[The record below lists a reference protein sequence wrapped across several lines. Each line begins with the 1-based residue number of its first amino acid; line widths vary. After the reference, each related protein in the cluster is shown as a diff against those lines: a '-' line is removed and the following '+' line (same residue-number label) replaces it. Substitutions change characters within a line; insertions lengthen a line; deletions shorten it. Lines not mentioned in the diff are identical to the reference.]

1 MSSYKNKPPRIDE
14 KMEPKLKLYRRIVSL
29 GYCLSGLNCFAGSLC
44 MYIDWKRFDADAA
57 DPDTLYLAKMLL
69 ALGIWPLLIGVT
81 RFLFNPHVNDGTLTL
96 GQAIVAFLVLCAL
109 SIYIFVITNKVVI
122 LILLCMEIALWVLLV
137 TKFRK
142 KWYRQKA

>member
-1 MSSYKNKPPRIDE
+1 MSSYKKKPLFIDE
-14 KMEPKLKLYRRIVSL
+14 KMEPNLKLYRRIVSL

-44 MYIDWKRFDADAA
+44 MYIDWKRFDAGAA
-57 DPDTLYLAKMLL
+57 DPDTLYLARMLL
-69 ALGIWPLLIGVT
+69 VLGIWPLLIGVT

-96 GQAIVAFLVLCAL
+96 GQAIVAFLVLCAV

-122 LILLCMEIALWVLLV
+122 LILLCIEIALWVLLI

>member
-14 KMEPKLKLYRRIVSL
+14 KMEPNLKLYRRIVSL
-29 GYCLSGLNCFAGSLC
+29 GLCLSGLNCFAGSLC

-69 ALGIWPLLIGVT
+69 ALGIWPLLIGAD
-81 RFLFNPHVNDGTLTL
+81 RFFSDPHINKGVLTL
-96 GQAIVAFLVLCAL
+96 GQAIVSFLVLCAV

-122 LILLCMEIALWVLLV
+122 LILLCIEIALWVLLV